1 MRHRAEKRLNREL
14 TSDLPVMSERI
25 HDAAQAPSVF
35 FRNGLDLF
43 RASFQRS
50 SENCIGIWHGQNHA
64 NCAAT
69 QSLWAEIT
77 MLRRLVGQPEFRS
90 VD

>member
-1 MRHRAEKRLNREL
+1 MKHRAEKRLNREL

-25 HDAAQAPSVF
+25 HHAAQAPSVF
-35 FRNGLDLF
+35 FRNGVDLL
-43 RASFQRS
+43 RASFQRPS
-50 SENCIGIWHGQNHA
+50 KNCVGIWHGQNHA

-69 QSLWAEIT
+69 QRLWAEAT
-77 MLRRLVGQPEFRS
+77 MLRRLVAQPEFGP